1 MAGSRIENISD
12 QVDGFAFEIANAIRD
27 VMKNHG
33 LTFEQA
39 ARCVELGIE
48 NMKTDEMH
56 HLVEEGITVHH
67 EANDTWSVAINGGAD
82 LFHRFENIL
91 ATEVRNKA

>member
-1 MAGSRIENISD
+1 MAGNRIENISD
-12 QVDGFAFEIANAIRD
+12 QVDGFAFEVANAIRD
-27 VMKNHG
+27 VMKTHN

-39 ARCVELGIE
+39 ARVVELGIE
-48 NMKTDEMH
+48 NMKTDELH

-67 EANDTWSVAINGGAD
+67 EVDNTWSVSINGGAD